1 MQKFWRN
8 LVFWYFE
15 RYHFRQGIRGTFE
28 VGGDGA
34 LAGLA
39 VPPAPPPE
47 LLPGHDGG
55 AGWPGA
61 GEGWAG
67 PEQDAGPAGSAT
79 WGWFGLAKLGKLAK
93 CCKFLAGSFSAVS
106 KRNFARKY
114 AFDSICQAL
123 KDLHTFATLH
133 SQNFRKKLV

>member
-67 PEQDAGPAGSAT
+67 PEQDAGPVELESVIPIDCIVE
-79 WGWFGLAKLGKLAK
+79 LRKPILGYIKSDL
-93 CCKFLAGSFSAVS
+93 CKQ
-106 KRNFARKY
+106 R
-114 AFDSICQAL
+114 
-123 KDLHTFATLH
+123 
-133 SQNFRKKLV
+133 